1 MLVRSVLLLVSLL
14 TIPVAVSQTV
24 TDPEATVQ
32 QLFAHRAGD
41 DTPGAL
47 VAVVQD
53 GEIVHQEAF
62 GMANLTHGIPYTLDT
77 RTNIGSTS
85 KQFTAFA
92 IGLLAER
99 GELRLDD
106 DVRDHIPE
114 LPDFGETVTL
124 RHLLTHTSGYREFL
138 NTLLV
143 EGRRLDE
150 GDYIDREEILRVV
163 QRQPELQNTPNT
175 EWNYNNT
182 GYALLTEVVRRVT
195 DQSFPEWM
203 AENVFAPLGMDDT
216 FVRSGPGAIIPNSA
230 QGYEAT
236 DSGWREVRDLGA
248 GTSMGA
254 GGIYTTV
261 GDLATW
267 MTTLQ
272 TRAFSGAVID
282 QMTTPHELAT
292 GEMTE
297 YGLGLFID
305 EMSGQPRIHHGGAD
319 AAHRSMFAFFPDLN
333 AGVIVLTNSEAD
345 AGGLAGKT
353 IRAFFGEAFGES
365 ASDPTTPIAS
375 STVDFVPETFDAYA
389 GSYALEVAP
398 DFVLTFRRDGDRY
411 LILPSGQAE
420 SEVFPTSDSTFAS
433 RIVEASVTFHRD
445 ADGEVRSLTLHQNG
459 HHRATR
465 VDAES
470 EADASSMD
478 LSPYAGRYFSD
489 ELETLYT
496 LTVEDGELV
505 ATHIRTGSETLQHTD
520 GDTFSA
526 GMITVEFVRDASGA
540 VGAFTVDIGRSR
552 GIRFERFDS

>member
-1 MLVRSVLLLVSLL
+1 MLARVTLALTFVLLLAS
-14 TIPVAVSQTV
+14 PASAQS
-24 TDPEATVQ
+24 PEETVQ
-32 QLFAHRAGD
+32 QLFADRTGD

-47 VAVVQD
+47 VAVVHD
-53 GEIVHQEAF
+53 GEIVYQEAF
-62 GMANLTHGIPYTLDT
+62 GMANLTHGIPYALDT

-92 IGLLAER
+92 IGLLAEQ
-99 GELRLDD
+99 GELSLDD

-114 LPDFGETVTL
+114 LPDFSDTVTL

-163 QRQPELQNTPNT
+163 QRQPELQNTPDT

-182 GYALLTEVVRRVT
+182 GYALLTEVVHRVSG
-195 DQSFPEWM
+195 QPFPEWM
-203 AENVFAPLGMDDT
+203 AENVFQPLGMNDT
-216 FVRSGPGAIIPNSA
+216 FVRSGSGAIVPNSA
-230 QGYEAT
+230 QGYEET
-236 DSGWREVRDLGA
+236 ETGWREVRDLGA

-261 GDLATW
+261 GDLAAW
-267 MTTLQ
+267 MTNLQ
-272 TRAFSGAVID
+272 TRAFGGEVIE

-292 GEMTE
+292 GEATE

-305 EMSGQPRIHHGGAD
+305 EMGGQARIHHGGAD
-319 AAHRSMFAFFPDLN
+319 SAHRSMFAFFPDLE
-333 AGVIVLTNSEAD
+333 AGVIVLTNSDAN
-345 AGGLAGKT
+345 AGGLAGKV
-353 IRAFFGEAFGES
+353 IRAIYGDAFEGGASSPAES
-365 ASDPTTPIAS
+365 AS
-375 STVDFVPETFDAYA
+375 STEDFVPETFEDYA

-411 LILPSGQAE
+411 LILPTGQSE

-433 RIVEASVTFHRD
+433 RMVEASVTFHRD
-445 ADGEVRSLTLHQNG
+445 ADGMVRSMTLHQNG
-459 HHRATR
+459 HHRANR
-465 VDAES
+465 VGEEG
-470 EADASSMD
+470 EADAID

-489 ELETLYT
+489 ELETVYT
-496 LTVEDGELV
+496 MTVEDGELV
-505 ATHIRTGSETLQHTD
+505 ATHLRTGSEALQHAD

-526 GMITVEFVRDASGA
+526 GMITVEFARDASG
-540 VGAFTVDIGRSR
+540 VVKAFTVDVGRSR
-552 GIRFERFDS
+552 GIRFDRFGEASDQ